1 MADWGSLL
9 TGLFT
14 EKGAAELNAYKVEK
28 KAVKAA
34 AAQAGGQTKDALRA
48 SLQAFLA
55 G

>member
-1 MADWGSLL
+1 MADWRTLL
-9 TGLFT
+9 TGLFAD
-14 EKGAAELNAYKVEK
+14 KGAEQLNAS
-28 KAVKAA
+28 KAAKRAIKAA